1 MKGEDSHSYSEELV
15 RDKAAEDA
23 ELRLQVGE
31 EAPPWAEQTQQAWV
45 FLRYHQGVRGRAT
58 RERAIATIAG
68 AKVTG
73 QTNAQNWQKNNKL
86 SFT

>member
-1 MKGEDSHSYSEELV
+1 MHSYSGKPM
-15 RDKAAEDA
+15 RDKAAEDG
-23 ELRLQVGE
+23 ELRLRE
-31 EAPPWAEQTQQAWV
+31 EEEETLPRTEETQQAWV
-45 FLRYHQGVRGRAT
+45 DLCYHQGVRGRAT

>member
-1 MKGEDSHSYSEELV
+1 M
-15 RDKAAEDA
+15 EDA

-58 RERAIATIAG
+58 WERAIATIAG

-86 SFT
+86 SIT